1 MRGSAT
7 SLNCPELENKI
18 FPDIVFAYALI
29 RNIATIITALWA
41 WWRNNSFTQNAIKA
55 DGYLKQLKSVS
66 ELKASGTLSADVK
79 VVTQLI
85 EDNEKLRQQVVQ
97 LSTEKQDLQK
107 ACDNQNILIN
117 NLKEQTKILKL
128 GNALTQK
135 GDSAEI
141 KLKINQIIRGIDKS
155 LALLTKVD

>member
-1 MRGSAT
+1 M
-7 SLNCPELENKI
+7 LDLE
-18 FPDIVFAYALI
+18 
-29 RNIATIITALWA
+29 TT
-41 WWRNNSFTQNAIKA
+41 
-55 DGYLKQLKSVS
+55 VS
-66 ELKASGTLSADVK
+66 GIEYK
-79 VVTQLI
+79 VRKLI
-85 EDNEKLRQQVVQ
+85 EDNEKLRQQVER

>member
-1 MRGSAT
+1 M
-7 SLNCPELENKI
+7 LDLE
-18 FPDIVFAYALI
+18 
-29 RNIATIITALWA
+29 TT
-41 WWRNNSFTQNAIKA
+41 
-55 DGYLKQLKSVS
+55 VS
-66 ELKASGTLSADVK
+66 GIEYK
-79 VVTQLI
+79 VRKLI

-97 LSTEKQDLQK
+97 LSTDKQDLQK

-141 KLKINQIIRGIDKS
+141 KLKINQIIRSIDKS
-155 LALLTKVD
+155 LAILTKVD

>member
-1 MRGSAT
+1 M
-7 SLNCPELENKI
+7 LDLE
-18 FPDIVFAYALI
+18 
-29 RNIATIITALWA
+29 TT
-41 WWRNNSFTQNAIKA
+41 
-55 DGYLKQLKSVS
+55 VS
-66 ELKASGTLSADVK
+66 GIEYK
-79 VVTQLI
+79 VRKLI
-85 EDNEKLRQQVVQ
+85 EDNEKLRQQVVR

>member
-1 MRGSAT
+1 M
-7 SLNCPELENKI
+7 LDLE
-18 FPDIVFAYALI
+18 
-29 RNIATIITALWA
+29 TT
-41 WWRNNSFTQNAIKA
+41 
-55 DGYLKQLKSVS
+55 VS
-66 ELKASGTLSADVK
+66 GIEYK
-79 VVTQLI
+79 VRKLI

-141 KLKINQIIRGIDKS
+141 KLKINQIIRSIDKS
-155 LALLTKVD
+155 LAILTKVD

>member
-1 MRGSAT
+1 MLDFET
-7 SLNCPELENKI
+7 
-18 FPDIVFAYALI
+18 
-29 RNIATIITALWA
+29 T
-41 WWRNNSFTQNAIKA
+41 
-55 DGYLKQLKSVS
+55 VS
-66 ELKASGTLSADVK
+66 GIEYK
-79 VVTQLI
+79 VRKLI

-141 KLKINQIIRGIDKS
+141 KLKINQLIRSIDKS
-155 LALLTKVD
+155 LAILTKVE

>member
-1 MRGSAT
+1 M
-7 SLNCPELENKI
+7 LDLE
-18 FPDIVFAYALI
+18 
-29 RNIATIITALWA
+29 TT
-41 WWRNNSFTQNAIKA
+41 
-55 DGYLKQLKSVS
+55 VS
-66 ELKASGTLSADVK
+66 GIEYK
-79 VVTQLI
+79 VRKLI

-141 KLKINQIIRGIDKS
+141 KLKINQIIRSIDKS

>member
-1 MRGSAT
+1 M
-7 SLNCPELENKI
+7 LDLE
-18 FPDIVFAYALI
+18 
-29 RNIATIITALWA
+29 TT
-41 WWRNNSFTQNAIKA
+41 
-55 DGYLKQLKSVS
+55 VS
-66 ELKASGTLSADVK
+66 GIEYK
-79 VVTQLI
+79 VRKLI
-85 EDNEKLRQQVVQ
+85 EDNEKLRQQVVR
-97 LSTEKQDLQK
+97 LNTEKQDLQK